1 MSVPARSEE
10 VAAGADAPA
19 DLDRQRSRKAASHY
33 YSTRWRDEIPARFLG
48 AVPPR
53 ALELASELG
62 RRANNETG
70 HCFRTIAT
78 LADATGRSPR
88 TVRRAI
94 GDLERNSIVRCK
106 RSGRKRID
114 FWILPLP
121 AEKRHW
127 VGEGEGGAPDGA
139 QAASE
144 ARADAGEQL
153 ALPPNAVTVS
163 DQNGQPWPIRTAN
176 CAVRSVTVADQNGQR
191 DRPSSNYSSNYS
203 ETAPSTRTFVRTPAG
218 DDERGEAGEAVAAM
232 EARGLNRVEELLGYA
247 EPERI
252 LASCEWWDK
261 QGNAGTGLLAQTI
274 RDGGRAPAASAIGV
288 EGPCTLTAGLDEAW
302 ESARAALRQ
311 SVDEATFNIWLAP
324 LHPHEHAHAGW
335 VLGCPARQVA
345 WTADRFRRVLEGAAG
360 EPVQLVGCARS
371 GDQGTDGEPL
381 QAGA

>member
-1 MSVPARSEE
+1 VSVPARSEE

-33 YSTRWRDEIPARFLG
+33 YSTRWRDEIPARFHEK
-48 AVPPR
+48 VPPR

-62 RRANNETG
+62 RRAHNETG
-70 HCFRTIAT
+70 HCFRTLSS
-78 LADATGRSPR
+78 LAEATGRSPR
-88 TVRRAI
+88 TMRRAI
-94 GDLERNSIVRCK
+94 GDLERNSLVRRK
-106 RSGRKRID
+106 QTGRERID

-121 AEKRHW
+121 EKRHW
-127 VGEGEGGAPDGA
+127 IREGEGGTPD
-139 QAASE
+139 ASD

-153 ALPPNAVTVS
+153 ALPPNP
-163 DQNGQPWPIRTAN
+163 D
-176 CAVRSVTVADQNGQR
+176 TVADQNGQPGR
-191 DRPSSNYSSNYS
+191 SERPIWPIRTDTVADQNGQPDRPISNCPPNCSR
-203 ETAPSTRTFVRTPAG
+203 TTPSTRTSVRTAAG
-218 DDERGEAGEAVAAM
+218 DDEQGEAGAAVAAM
-232 EARGLNRVEELLGYA
+232 EARGLNRVEELLECA

-252 LASCEWWDK
+252 IAACTWWDE
-261 QGNAGTGLLAQTI
+261 QHGVRAGLLAQAI
-274 RDGGRAPAASAIGV
+274 RDGGRAPAKALIGV
-288 EGPCTLTAGLDEAW
+288 EGDCTLTADLDEAW
-302 ESARAALRQ
+302 KSARAALRQ
-311 SVDEATFNIWLAP
+311 SVDEATFSIWLAP